1 MCRVANTMDRQS
13 GSDILKKLKLKVTPK
28 RLEVMCC
35 LSDEPSFLSAEEV
48 WQRLKQRHHIRIG
61 LPTVYRILD
70 ELAEAGIIT
79 RIFMS
84 DRKQYYFLCSNPGH
98 HHHFVCESCR
108 RVEDVEYCGL
118 EDVISTMAHYSGARI
133 TSHILQI
140 NGVCGTC
147 NRVKEKQH
155 ESAPE

>member
-1 MCRVANTMDRQS
+1 MNKEQGRA
-13 GSDILKKLKLKVTPK
+13 ILQRLKMKVTPK

-35 LSDEPSFLSAEEV
+35 LGSEPLYLSADEV
-48 WQRLKQRHHIRIG
+48 WHRIRDRVASVG

-70 ELAEAGIIT
+70 ELAEAGVIT
-79 RIFMS
+79 RIFLA
-84 DRKQYYFLCSNPGH
+84 DRKQYYFLCANQEH

-108 RVEDVEYCGL
+108 RVEDLGQCVLGDGAL
-118 EDVISTMAHYSGARI
+118 DVVQRSGGRV

-147 NRVKEKQH
+147 STPREGTACRTK
-155 ESAPE
+155 